1 MAASVILLVCFL
13 SLHSV
18 FDVGVA
24 GISPQRDSD
33 RGLGFPWPRGIP
45 RSNPMW
51 KRFWNHFS
59 REKIAA
65 LRVSIDPRKGPC
77 FLYDYYD
84 YEERGKYRCALGLKW
99 DMSRAA
105 CCCRHGQSWGDPCKP
120 CPPVNSTEYNTLC
133 PGGPGPHFKTN
144 DLSYGVSGYD
154 QCMLSEGL
162 CQGGTCVNTFF
173 SYTCDCPPGFTL
185 DIYSR
190 TCNGTCGLP
199 SFRPEP
205 RTGCAPGDDLANPP
219 GVTLQACADAC
230 CNDSR
235 CLSFQ
240 YNVHNQCY
248 LKSKLCSAG
257 EKHFTLAGNMYDR
270 IDLPG
275 PKKWREDFQ
284 CGQGYPAED
293 GSPAECD
300 PDGITPCCS
309 PGKWC
314 GNTAA
319 HCDCPT
325 CVDYRNIQSGTCGL
339 PSFRPEPR
347 TGCAPGDDLANP
359 PGVTLQACA
368 DACCNDSRCLSFQY
382 NVHNQC
388 YLKSKLCS
396 VGEKHFTLAGNM
408 YDRMDL
414 PGTTVPPTTTS
425 QPTTTTTETQGHRGQ
440 DRGPTQG
447 WLGHDLGQG

>member
-190 TCNGTCGLP
+190 TCNG
-199 SFRPEP
+199 
-205 RTGCAPGDDLANPP
+205 
-219 GVTLQACADAC
+219 
-230 CNDSR
+230 
-235 CLSFQ
+235 
-240 YNVHNQCY
+240 
-248 LKSKLCSAG
+248 
-257 EKHFTLAGNMYDR
+257 
-270 IDLPG
+270 